1 MLLETIHLFFF
12 FREYCRYVG
21 AGETFEHDKYS
32 ARFIKYMGL

>member
-12 FREYCRYVG
+12 REYRRYVG